1 MCQNEMETY
10 QKLPVEKTIL
20 LTPDL
25 ADIQKSSNS
34 PFC

>member
-10 QKLPVEKTIL
+10 QKLPVEKRIL

-25 ADIQKSSNS
+25 ADTQKPSHS
-34 PFC
+34 PIC